1 MSIHSSLR
9 GISTLTGERS
19 VLSRFERVQKMM
31 RDGKLKAEG
40 GSPFGLPK
48 MRTKIKVAGK
58 KPKEAPK
65 AEDEKGKKDAKKPA
79 AAAAAAPAKAAPA
92 KK

>member
-9 GISTLTGERS
+9 GISTLAGERS

-79 AAAAAAPAKAAPA
+79 AGAAAPAKAAPA